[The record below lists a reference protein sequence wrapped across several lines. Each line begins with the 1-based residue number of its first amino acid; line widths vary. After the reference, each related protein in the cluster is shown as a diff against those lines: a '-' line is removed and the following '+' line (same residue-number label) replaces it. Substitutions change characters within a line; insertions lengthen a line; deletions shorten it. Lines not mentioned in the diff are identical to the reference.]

1 MTNYLCRFPD
11 GAAGLGLL
19 VLRTCYAALPFG
31 IVASLPSMVAG
42 TTVLRL
48 IAGALAVLL
57 VGGFATRAAAIVL
70 GIAILAALPF
80 SASLQVPLLAANL
93 GGCAAMALLGAGAYS
108 LDARHHGH
116 RVIHV
121 QTRPPDR
128 GGAD

>member
-19 VLRTCYAALPFG
+19 VLRTCYASLPFG
-31 IVASLPSMVAG
+31 IVASLPSTAFG

-48 IAGALAVLL
+48 IAGVLALLL
-57 VGGFATRAAAIVL
+57 VGGFATRVAAIILGVVVL
-70 GIAILAALPF
+70 VVLPF
-80 SASLQVPLLAANL
+80 SAALQLWLLAAHV

-108 LDARHHGH
+108 LDARRHGH

>member
-1 MTNYLCRFPD
+1 M
-11 GAAGLGLL
+11 A
-19 VLRTCYAALPFG
+19 
-31 IVASLPSMVAG
+31 AG

-108 LDARHHGH
+108 LDARRHGH

>member
-19 VLRTCYAALPFG
+19 VLRTCYASVPFG
-31 IVASLPSMVAG
+31 VAALLPPLAIG

-48 IAGALAVLL
+48 VAGVLALLL
-57 VGGFATRAAAIVL
+57 VSGFATRVAALAL
-70 GIAILAALPF
+70 GIAVVAALPF
-80 SASLQVPLLAANL
+80 SAPLQQALLAAHV
-93 GGCAAMALLGAGAYS
+93 GGCVAMAMLGAGAYS
-108 LDARHHGH
+108 LDARRHGH
-116 RVIHV
+116 RVIHL